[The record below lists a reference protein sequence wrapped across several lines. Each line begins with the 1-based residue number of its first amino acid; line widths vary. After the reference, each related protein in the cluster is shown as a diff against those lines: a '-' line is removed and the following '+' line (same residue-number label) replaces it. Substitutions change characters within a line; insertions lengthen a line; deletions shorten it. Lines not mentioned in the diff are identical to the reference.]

1 MTTTTK
7 TVSNEDYSK
16 LLDSLLG
23 TWTLETHVKAD
34 LGYYKAKAFM
44 VMHFM
49 PDPLQIY
56 GCRSKHCRE
65 LDNEVCQQ
73 GECVNTEDSTV
84 EWSDGTLRYVTLLGY
99 VITVY

>member
-1 MTTTTK
+1 MTMATK
-7 TVSNEDYSK
+7 TVSNEYDSK

-34 LGYYKAKAFM
+34 LGYYKAKAFL

-56 GCRSKHCRE
+56 ACRSKHCKE
-65 LDNEVCQQ
+65 LENQVCQQ

-84 EWSDGTLRYVTLLGY
+84 EWSDGTLPYVTLLRC
-99 VITVY
+99 TES